1 MNTKLALATLI
12 AVLAGCGQ
20 QPMDHFTRV
29 QPAPFKYSLEAEF
42 VPYYERFTDVYNVNT
57 KFVAGWFADTY
68 TNSGGNAVGICYSY
82 TDGSR
87 RIEID
92 RDYWNASSDLGKEQL
107 MFHELGHCVFNLDH
121 NETTIDLQNYGT
133 IPASI
138 MWPYTFGENWYY
150 SELKDYYL
158 KELKP

>member
-1 MNTKLALATLI
+1 MRLLIVALFI
-12 AVLAGCGQ
+12 IGCGSK
-20 QPMDHFTRV
+20 PKDHFRHV
-29 QPAPFKYSLEAEF
+29 PSPAPFKYSLEAEF
-42 VPYYERFTDVYNVNT
+42 IPYYERFTDVYKVDV
-57 KFVAGWFADTY
+57 KYVAGWFADT
-68 TNSGGNAVGICYSY
+68 NSHSENAVGICYSY

-92 RDYWNASSDLGKEQL
+92 PDYWANSSDDGKEQL
-107 MFHELGHCVFNLDH
+107 MFHELGHCALNLDH
-121 NETTIDLQNYGT
+121 NETTIDLKNYGI

-150 SELKDYYL
+150 AELKDYYL